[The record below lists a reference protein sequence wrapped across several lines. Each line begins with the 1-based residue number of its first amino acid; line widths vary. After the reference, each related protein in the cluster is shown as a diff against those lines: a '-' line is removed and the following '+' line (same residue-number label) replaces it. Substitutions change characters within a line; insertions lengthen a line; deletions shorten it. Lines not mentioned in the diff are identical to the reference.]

1 MTCAATGKVDQDKK
15 AVIQEYMGLILSNV
29 KVYRI
34 KLALV
39 LWSLLGNS
47 GKTQIL
53 NLVGELLGTDKI
65 ANIPIQQMNEVSKF
79 TLGSIVGKRLIS
91 IGDQTG
97 SEIKDSSV
105 FKQIT
110 GGDAVKI
117 EPKNKQPFYYIFP
130 GGIAIACNN
139 LPSFQD
145 DKGGHIFERLC
156 VVPCT
161 NTIEHERRDSAL
173 LDKMLNERNAIF
185 NWFLEGLH
193 RLIDHN
199 FKITHSSACEEAI
212 KDYREKLDTVFRYLS
227 EFYII
232 TGDRADMVLKADFD
246 SAYINWCVLNE
257 FTHVNKQNIR
267 DRMEANGCPADK
279 ANYGEKR
286 GVMVYRNLRKGL
298 GTDYF
303 ERVTQEEYTQ
313 GKIPFN

>member
-53 NLVGELLGTDKI
+53 NLVGELLGKDKI

-161 NTIEHERRDSAL
+161 NTI
-173 LDKMLNERNAIF
+173 
-185 NWFLEGLH
+185 
-193 RLIDHN
+193 
-199 FKITHSSACEEAI
+199 
-212 KDYREKLDTVFRYLS
+212 
-227 EFYII
+227 
-232 TGDRADMVLKADFD
+232 
-246 SAYINWCVLNE
+246 
-257 FTHVNKQNIR
+257 
-267 DRMEANGCPADK
+267 
-279 ANYGEKR
+279 
-286 GVMVYRNLRKGL
+286 
-298 GTDYF
+298 
-303 ERVTQEEYTQ
+303 
-313 GKIPFN
+313 

>member
-1 MTCAATGKVDQDKK
+1 M
-15 AVIQEYMGLILSNV
+15 
-29 KVYRI
+29 
-34 KLALV
+34 
-39 LWSLLGNS
+39 
-47 GKTQIL
+47 
-53 NLVGELLGTDKI
+53 
-65 ANIPIQQMNEVSKF
+65 
-79 TLGSIVGKRLIS
+79 
-91 IGDQTG
+91 
-97 SEIKDSSV
+97 
-105 FKQIT
+105 
-110 GGDAVKI
+110 
-117 EPKNKQPFYYIFP
+117 
-130 GGIAIACNN
+130 ACNN

-161 NTIEHERRDSAL
+161 NTIEQERRDSAL

-232 TGDRADMVLKADFD
+232 TGDRVDMVLKADFD
-246 SAYINWCVLNE
+246 SAYMNWCVLNE
-257 FTHVNKQNIR
+257 FAHVNKQNIR

-279 ANYGEKR
+279 ANMKGKR
-286 GVMVYRNLRKGL
+286 GVMVYRNLKQKDEVFQG
-298 GTDYF
+298 
-303 ERVTQEEYTQ
+303 VTQEEYTQ

>member
-105 FKQIT
+105 
-110 GGDAVKI
+110 
-117 EPKNKQPFYYIFP
+117 
-130 GGIAIACNN
+130 
-139 LPSFQD
+139 
-145 DKGGHIFERLC
+145 
-156 VVPCT
+156 
-161 NTIEHERRDSAL
+161 
-173 LDKMLNERNAIF
+173 
-185 NWFLEGLH
+185 
-193 RLIDHN
+193 
-199 FKITHSSACEEAI
+199 
-212 KDYREKLDTVFRYLS
+212 
-227 EFYII
+227 
-232 TGDRADMVLKADFD
+232 
-246 SAYINWCVLNE
+246 
-257 FTHVNKQNIR
+257 
-267 DRMEANGCPADK
+267 
-279 ANYGEKR
+279 
-286 GVMVYRNLRKGL
+286 
-298 GTDYF
+298 
-303 ERVTQEEYTQ
+303 
-313 GKIPFN
+313 